1 MAETVYVINLTID
14 STLRI
19 CDRIQDL
26 INAGENE
33 IEINFT
39 SISTV
44 EPFGFVYF
52 SNFIK
57 TLRDSYPRLVL
68 KEKILSSVSTAQ
80 YAGFMGFFK
89 CCGFDHGSEARTTL
103 PNDNSKRYIPITKM
117 NVADIKRIAAD
128 RFMHVGD
135 LIEENSR
142 LLAELITG
150 EEDTELV
157 ETLTYCYREIIR
169 NVVEH
174 SESETITF
182 CAQYWPSK
190 NKTEVVVLDEGVGIK
205 NSLEQNTSLP
215 TLLDDRE
222 AVSYA
227 LLPSISSKVN
237 LRGGKKKR
245 RQSDDQ
251 WQNTGFG
258 LYMTHRI
265 AGMGGE
271 FFIGSGT
278 AGILI
283 QNENKLNRTINL
295 DGTVLRMVIKTDA
308 IEELRDILGRFR
320 EEGFKLA
327 RTYTDIQIEPSKA
340 SMMLFSSK
348 KQDVE

>member
-1 MAETVYVINLTID
+1 MAETIYVTDLTID
-14 STLRI
+14 KTLKI
-19 CDRIQDL
+19 CNRLQNL
-26 INAGENE
+26 IDMGGRE

-39 SISTV
+39 LIATV

-57 TLRDSYPRLVL
+57 TLRNSYPELVL
-68 KEKILSSVSTAQ
+68 QEKIPASSTTQ
-80 YAGFMGFFK
+80 YASFMGFFK
-89 CCGFDHGSEARTTL
+89 CCGFNHGSEPRTTL
-103 PNDNSKRYIPITKM
+103 PTDNSKRYIPITKM
-117 NVADIKRIAAD
+117 NVEDIKRKAAY
-128 RFMHVGD
+128 RFMHVGE

-150 EEDTELV
+150 EKDTELV

-190 NKTEVVVLDEGVGIK
+190 NKTEVVVLDEGIGIK
-205 NSLEQNTSLP
+205 SSLEQNTSLP
-215 TLLDDRE
+215 KLKDDHE

-245 RQSDDQ
+245 RQSDDH
-251 WQNTGFG
+251 WQNSGFG

-271 FFIGSGT
+271 FFIGSG
-278 AGILI
+278 AEGILI
-283 QNENKLNRTINL
+283 RNEDKLNHKIKL
-295 DGTVLRMVIKTDA
+295 DGTILRMVIKTDV
-308 IEELRDILGRFR
+308 IEELRDTLGQFR
-320 EEGFKLA
+320 DEGFTFA
-327 RTYTDIQIEPSKA
+327 RKYTDIQIEPSKA

-348 KQDVE
+348 KQNVE